1 MAPDNNALSQ
11 VDEHIELG
19 MINSCLNEGGEQFTA
34 ALGALL
40 HYIRTNGFTDQLDP
54 LLGDYLGW
62 MDLIRKFNSSFAQ
75 LIEEDELKEQQQ
87 KEQEEKHKL
96 DLIPKEINVDSKII
110 AQLVKT
116 LISEYT
122 FSVRVAFDA
131 EGTIIIQILYEN
143 PQADIHYHTKQ
154 LEIIQLINWESLT
167 SYMKPKFF
175 KPATN
180 GKFIVGEARVSKT
193 NAIFKNWIE
202 TKLREMLA
210 HKYPDNLLIV
220 KYI

>member
-1 MAPDNNALSQ
+1 MIILAPDNNTQ
-11 VDEHIELG
+11 TDELE
-19 MINSCLNEGGEQFTA
+19 MINSCLNEGGEKFTA

-40 HYIRTNGFTDQLDP
+40 HVIRTKGFNDQIDLV
-54 LLGDYLGW
+54 LGDYVGW
-62 MDLIRKFNSSFAQ
+62 VDLIRGFNTSLAQ
-75 LIEEDELKEQQQ
+75 LIKEYEEKEQQ
-87 KEQEEKHKL
+87 KEQEVKHKL

-116 LISEYT
+116 LVSEYD
-122 FSVRVAFDA
+122 FSVRVAFGVDDI
-131 EGTIIIQILYEN
+131 IIIQILYEN
-143 PQADIHYHTKQ
+143 PQADIHYHTKK

-180 GKFIVGEARVSKT
+180 GKFIVGEARVSKS
-193 NAIFKNWIE
+193 NAIFKSWIE